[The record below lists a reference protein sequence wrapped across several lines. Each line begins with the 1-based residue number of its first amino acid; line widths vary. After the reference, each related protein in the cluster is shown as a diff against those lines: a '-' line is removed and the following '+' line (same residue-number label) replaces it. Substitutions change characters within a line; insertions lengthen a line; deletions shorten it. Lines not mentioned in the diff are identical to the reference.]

1 MTTAPHTHRLGFL
14 FEAAWVLRGALVVVA
29 TFCFFR
35 SIGYSTLY
43 RPEQIPAGV
52 ALVTAFVPLW
62 VWSLLWFLAALF
74 AVASV
79 PKAWPGGSIGCAA
92 LSFVWATGYAVSWA
106 MSIQGVTLIH
116 PSGIPMPAFV
126 TDGTP
131 AERDY
136 LSSSVYWTVL
146 LLLCGGYVLARKAL
160 DASRVLHNYD
170 ES

>member
-1 MTTAPHTHRLGFL
+1 MTKRIRILDAK
-14 FEAAWVLRGALVVVA
+14 WVLRGALFVVA
-29 TFCFFR
+29 VFCYFR
-35 SIGYSTLY
+35 SVGYSNLFK
-43 RPEQIPAGV
+43 PEQIPGGV
-52 ALVTAFVPLW
+52 LLVTAFVPLW
-62 VWSLLWFLAALF
+62 VWSLLWFLAALM
-74 AVASV
+74 AAASI

-106 MSIQGVTLIH
+106 MSIQGVTLIYFH
-116 PSGIPMPAFV
+116 HFPIPAFV

-146 LLLCGGYVLARKAL
+146 LLLAAGYVLSRKAL
-160 DASRVLHNYD
+160 DASRVLHAID